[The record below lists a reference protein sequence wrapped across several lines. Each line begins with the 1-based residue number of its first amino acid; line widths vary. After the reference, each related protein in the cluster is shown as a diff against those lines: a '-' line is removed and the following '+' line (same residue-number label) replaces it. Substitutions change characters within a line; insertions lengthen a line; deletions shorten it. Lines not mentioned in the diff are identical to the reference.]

1 MKIMLLAGGLPHYY
15 NLVLNKLQKDF
26 GVEVCVVAPQGNGAT
41 LGAGVFESQSGI
53 EFKVFFQEEYTTYY
67 GKKFFKGLRELILQE
82 KPTIL
87 MVNWPYQASFVFY
100 PFWYRFLRSQNIALI
115 SKEIPF
121 QVPHYEDAIEYYISG
136 GGVTENQQ
144 AHQQSRTL
152 LAKLKFAIVRE
163 TRHIFSNLVDAH
175 INYLDEA
182 RALHASYGVPSE
194 KVFVTA
200 NSPDTDEIFRV
211 LKKIE
216 TEGRV
221 DHHPFRL
228 LHVGR
233 LVKWKQVDLLIQAA
247 VELKKK
253 FPKTELEIVGD
264 GPEMAALQAQVRD
277 ADAEDYIHFSGG
289 IYELEALGKISLGAG
304 IYVLAGMGGLSINEA
319 MCFGKPVICSVADG
333 TEKRLVKE
341 GMNGHYFESGSLED
355 LVDKITLLFHEP
367 EKISS
372 MGLRSREII
381 EKEINIHTVLGNYLA
396 AFRYSMRAAS
406 H

>member
-1 MKIMLLAGGLPHYY
+1 VG
-15 NLVLNKLQKDF
+15 
-26 GVEVCVVAPQGNGAT
+26 
-41 LGAGVFESQSGI
+41 
-53 EFKVFFQEEYTTYY
+53 
-67 GKKFFKGLRELILQE
+67 
-82 KPTIL
+82 
-87 MVNWPYQASFVFY
+87 
-100 PFWYRFLRSQNIALI
+100 
-115 SKEIPF
+115 
-121 QVPHYEDAIEYYISG
+121 
-136 GGVTENQQ
+136 
-144 AHQQSRTL
+144 
-152 LAKLKFAIVRE
+152 
-163 TRHIFSNLVDAH
+163 AH

-277 ADAEDYIHFSGG
+277 VNAEDYIHFSGG
-289 IYELEALGKISLGAG
+289 IYELEALGKISLGTG

-341 GMNGHYFESGSLED
+341 GINGHYFESGSLED

-381 EKEINIHTVLGNYLA
+381 ENEINIHTVLGNYLA

-406 H
+406 R